1 MYAYYSLE
9 SNSVVLCIV
18 SMRNNTVR
26 RARNLH
32 DVHAC
37 MYVLLLVCLFFG
49 VLSRTTLGVANLH
62 SS

>member
-1 MYAYYSLE
+1 MYVCIGIPCVSIHSNESTTMYAYYSLE

-32 DVHAC
+32 DEC
-37 MYVLLLVCLFFG
+37 TY
-49 VLSRTTLGVANLH
+49 
-62 SS
+62 SST